1 MKIAELL
8 KQTRKSANLTQKQLA
23 DKSGI
28 SFVSINRIEG
38 GTFPRVSVIE
48 KLFNAMGK
56 KLNYELSELEVD
68 ELV

>member
-8 KQTRKSANLTQKQLA
+8 KQTRKSASLTQKQLA

-38 GTFPRVSVIE
+38 GSFPRLSVIE
-48 KLFNAMGK
+48 KLFNSMGK
-56 KLNYELSELEVD
+56 QINFELTELEVN
-68 ELV
+68 ELA

>member
-23 DKSGI
+23 DKSGV

-38 GTFPRVSVIE
+38 GSFPRLSVIE
-48 KLFNAMGK
+48 KLFTSMNK
-56 KLNYELSELEVD
+56 KINFQLTEIELNELA
-68 ELV
+68 